1 MSAPPAATSL
11 PAKPIIGTIT
21 GINLQQIIG
30 GGANNPSQSQP
41 GPVTVQAA
49 LSASVPREALT
60 GTGITSIEIGTAFPQ
75 QSLGSGAVFETE
87 TAGTVLNLMNGA
99 KPALAPFNLAIS
111 AAGVGFTTGIYYV
124 LSLTGTS
131 LTVRGSDG
139 SSASS
144 ALPPSAN
151 PDANHTYVGAMVYT
165 AGTTSVPLYPLLQL
179 ALPAPTVGSHGVL
192 QGQSYSVRLTFGDT
206 NSQYDILDS
215 TQTIVDSNISV
226 PNPKPTDNST
236 PQQGDLYFGSF
247 IGGSS
252 EMTVWSV
259 PVFLTVAPS
268 QLPGAGFNGTMTLN
282 AQASGVPGYQLKI
295 TDSSLFVYSNINI
308 DNRTVGSVSQAN
320 VYLASA
326 VINDS
331 PDDQT
336 SKAFA
341 PCKLLMGLIR
351 QAQMGTVL
359 KYVFVP
365 EDDSVVIGGTRY
377 MLSVINLGA
386 TDDDPNS
393 RPYPPVY
400 WPQSR
405 YWQFA
410 NRHNPYLDVEYTGET
425 QAARIS
431 QAQADTAR
439 IGLQTAQAQEPMQM
453 YLDTNSNEMTVWP
466 IFAFPYATSTQSVDQ
481 GQLKAITTTILQI
494 LSTPLPPQAPAAATG
509 ALAAEQISLPDT
521 SATEQ
526 SVHYRRGDDRKSEP
540 HGEQRHYHGCRHAVG
555 FRFTADESQSQC
567 CREHIDPRHR
577 GAAKRSTATKP
588 ASRRQSRGHQE
599 PGSPARRIAG
609 ADGGNCDTNGSLFPP
624 VSIHLR
630 LLGLQSGNGRGLHH
644 RGG

>member
-1 MSAPPAATSL
+1 M
-11 PAKPIIGTIT
+11 
-21 GINLQQIIG
+21 
-30 GGANNPSQSQP
+30 NNPSQSQP

-49 LSASVPREALT
+49 LNASVPREALT
-60 GTGITSIEIGTAFPQ
+60 GSGITSIEIGTAFPQ

-124 LSLTGTS
+124 LSLTGTN

-179 ALPAPTVGSHGVL
+179 VLPAPTVGSHGVL

-236 PQQGDLYFGSF
+236 PQQGALYFGSF
-247 IGGSS
+247 IGGSN

-308 DNRTVGSVSQAN
+308 DNSTVGSVSQAN

-377 MLSVINLGA
+377 MLSVINLSA

-410 NRHNPYLDVEYTGET
+410 NRHNPYIDVEYTGET

-431 QAQADTAR
+431 QAQANTAR

-453 YLDTNSNEMTVWP
+453 YLDTNSKEMTVWP

-481 GQLKAITTTILQI
+481 GQLKAITSTILQI
-494 LSTPLPPQAPAAATG
+494 LSTPLSSQAPAAATG

-521 SATEQ
+521 LQQNNPYTTGVATTVNQNPTVSNAIIMDVATPAVSGSLLTNLNPNVVANTSIQGIAAQQSAQ
-526 SVHYRRGDDRKSEP
+526 LL
-540 HGEQRHYHGCRHAVG
+540 
-555 FRFTADESQSQC
+555 QSQQ
-567 CREHIDPRHR
+567 
-577 GAAKRSTATKP
+577 AAANLAVTKNLAPQPDVLQVRAAGTAT
-588 ASRRQSRGHQE
+588 
-599 PGSPARRIAG
+599 
-609 ADGGNCDTNGSLFPP
+609 TNGSFFPP
-624 VSIHLR
+624 VSTHLR
-630 LLGLQSGNGRGLHH
+630 LFRL
-644 RGG
+644 